1 MNISISVAATPCAM
15 PQIMFAG
22 DLEGHCAFLA
32 GLGYDGIDMFFP
44 DPQCTDAR
52 AAKAALD
59 RNGLR
64 ATMLAAQGDLMAD
77 GLYLNDAGRLPE
89 LLERSK
95 HHLEQCA
102 VLGAMPNI
110 GFIRGW
116 HRSNPDSLSRMADGL
131 AAYCQLAASFGV
143 DVLLEPICRYEIDS
157 IHTTDQAIDLCE
169 RAGKPANLGL
179 LLDLFHMNIE
189 EASVCG
195 AICRAGSLVRHV
207 HFVDNTRAVPG
218 MGSWP
223 ASRPWATKGSSA
235 SKPSPALI
243 RGARPAGAWPSP
255 ARWACEAAPG
265 ANGRHFPAGI
275 SRRGCFQRDSFNHY
289 CKDAIMFSL
298 KGKTALITGS
308 GRGIG
313 LAIAEAMAHQGADIF
328 LSDINGSVVERAAG
342 ELAGKYPNVAVRGL
356 TFDVTDKAQI
366 ESAMQTIRDAGNGL
380 QILVNNAGINLREP
394 VADMDDALWQK
405 MLDTNLTSVFRV
417 SRAAFPMLREKGGK
431 VINLCS
437 LMSEIARP
445 TVSPYASTKGAVRQ
459 FTRALATEWA
469 EHNIQVNGI
478 APGFIATDMN
488 IPLMEDKE
496 LNNYIMRHTPAKRW
510 GKPSEVASVAAFL
523 ASPAADFVNGQ
534 VIFIDGGFIISL

>member
-22 DLEGHCAFLA
+22 DLEARCALLA

-44 DPQCTDAR
+44 DPQGTDAR
-52 AAKAALD
+52 TAKAALD

-77 GLYLNDAGRLPE
+77 GLYLNDAGRLSE

-95 HHLEQCA
+95 YHLEQCA

-116 HRSNPDSLSRMADGL
+116 HRNDPGSLPRMADGL

-218 MGSWP
+218 LHDPRERRLYSIPGTVPEEYQAMTGCRFAP
-223 ASRPWATKGSSA
+223 RCPKSA
-235 SKPSPALI
+235 HCSQT
-243 RGARPAGAWPSP
+243 
-255 ARWACEAAPG
+255 
-265 ANGRHFPAGI
+265 N
-275 SRRGCFQRDSFNHY
+275 
-289 CKDAIMFSL
+289 
-298 KGKTALITGS
+298 
-308 GRGIG
+308 
-313 LAIAEAMAHQGADIF
+313 AE
-328 LSDINGSVVERAAG
+328 R
-342 ELAGKYPNVAVRGL
+342 
-356 TFDVTDKAQI
+356 
-366 ESAMQTIRDAGNGL
+366 
-380 QILVNNAGINLREP
+380 
-394 VADMDDALWQK
+394 
-405 MLDTNLTSVFRV
+405 
-417 SRAAFPMLREKGGK
+417 
-431 VINLCS
+431 
-437 LMSEIARP
+437 EIAPSHVVRCCLAKEG
-445 TVSPYASTKGAVRQ
+445 TVKQDA
-459 FTRALATEWA
+459 
-469 EHNIQVNGI
+469 
-478 APGFIATDMN
+478 
-488 IPLMEDKE
+488 
-496 LNNYIMRHTPAKRW
+496 
-510 GKPSEVASVAAFL
+510 
-523 ASPAADFVNGQ
+523 
-534 VIFIDGGFIISL
+534 

>member
-22 DLEGHCAFLA
+22 DLEARCALLA

-95 HHLEQCA
+95 YHLEQCA

-116 HRSNPDSLSRMADGL
+116 HRNDQNSLPRMADGL

-189 EASVCG
+189 EDSMIE
-195 AICRAGSLVRHV
+195 AILLAGDKLGHFHV
-207 HFVDNTRAVPG
+207 GENNRRVPG
-218 MGSWP
+218 KGGF
-223 ASRPWATKGSSA
+223 PWY
-235 SKPSPALI
+235 
-243 RGARPAGAWPSP
+243 
-255 ARWACEAAPG
+255 E
-265 ANGRHFPAGI
+265 
-275 SRRGCFQRDSFNHY
+275 
-289 CKDAIMFSL
+289 
-298 KGKTALITGS
+298 
-308 GRGIG
+308 IG
-313 LAIAEAMAHQGADIF
+313 LALRAIGYQKNVVMEPFVMSGGGVG
-328 LSDINGSVVERAAG
+328 SDIKVWRDLSNGATTEQLDEDARRSVEYLRYVFEG
-342 ELAGKYPNVAVRGL
+342 PNSDYRSV
-356 TFDVTDKAQI
+356 
-366 ESAMQTIRDAGNGL
+366 
-380 QILVNNAGINLREP
+380 LR
-394 VADMDDALWQK
+394 K
-405 MLDTNLTSVFRV
+405 
-417 SRAAFPMLREKGGK
+417 
-431 VINLCS
+431 
-437 LMSEIARP
+437 
-445 TVSPYASTKGAVRQ
+445 
-459 FTRALATEWA
+459 
-469 EHNIQVNGI
+469 
-478 APGFIATDMN
+478 
-488 IPLMEDKE
+488 
-496 LNNYIMRHTPAKRW
+496 
-510 GKPSEVASVAAFL
+510 
-523 ASPAADFVNGQ
+523 
-534 VIFIDGGFIISL
+534 